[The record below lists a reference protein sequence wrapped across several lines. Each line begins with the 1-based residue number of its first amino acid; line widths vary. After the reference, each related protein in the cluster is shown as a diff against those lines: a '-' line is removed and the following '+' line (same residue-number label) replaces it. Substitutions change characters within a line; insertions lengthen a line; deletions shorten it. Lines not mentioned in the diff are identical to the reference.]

1 MYHYKK
7 TRINVDLGSSMELM
21 LPIAVCKKCGI
32 VEPRVD
38 FAYSVDYHV
47 LEWWHCHPL
56 SFLFLYEKEKKRSYE
71 VEDNN
76 DDNEFKK
83 VLVNAGEAWTRQFS
97 YSDILAEVR
106 KRLMEIQRFQ

>member
-1 MYHYKK
+1 
-7 TRINVDLGSSMELM
+7 VDLGSSRELK

-71 VEDNN
+71 VEC
-76 DDNEFKK
+76 DDDELKNI
-83 VLVNAGEAWTRQFS
+83 LICAGEAWVRQFL
-97 YSDILAEVR
+97 YADVLAEIR
-106 KRLMEIQRFQ
+106 RRLMESPLFGE

>member
-7 TRINVDLGSSMELM
+7 TRINVDLGSSRELT

-56 SFLFLYEKEKKRSYE
+56 SFLFVTTKEIPKRE
-71 VEDNN
+71 LRVFCEN
-76 DDNEFKK
+76 F
-83 VLVNAGEAWTRQFS
+83 AFRQP
-97 YSDILAEVR
+97 L
-106 KRLMEIQRFQ
+106 L